1 LLKCALG
8 HELPRPI
15 AERRDKM
22 GFPVPLKEWFHS
34 ELRDFM
40 QDLFRSR
47 AAQTRP
53 FMKADAVLSN
63 FDRAGRFSRKTWGLM
78 SLEIW
83 HQTFHDQASQI
94 KASTTLLN

>member
-1 LLKCALG
+1 
-8 HELPRPI
+8 
-15 AERRDKM
+15 
-22 GFPVPLKEWFHS
+22 
-34 ELRDFM
+34 M